1 MFKRL
6 FKESLIYGLSRY
18 IGKFISVF
26 LLPLYT
32 ALLKPE
38 DYGILSL
45 LETITAVSL
54 FVIISGTDTALGYY
68 YYRKEFSDEK
78 KLMVSTALWLRIF
91 FSIAGFL
98 IILFGS
104 HFLSRLLFGR
114 DYSLFVTITGLCIIF
129 SSIYYFLF
137 DLLRFEIRPW
147 LYTIISTG
155 LILIQILLNIYF
167 VLILKQGIYGVLV
180 ANGIGYFVFFLVT
193 VIYVFSKY
201 GFGIS
206 KKWVRNIF
214 SYGFPLI
221 GTGIAAWVLTSTDR
235 YFLAHYADL
244 TAVGIY
250 SVGMKLAN
258 FIGIVAG
265 ALYLAWGPFAAS
277 VQYESYAKQIYRK
290 VFLFFFI
297 INVVGVFIVSMF
309 SIDILKVFTQPAY
322 YSAKAVVPFLCMST
336 VLSSAYFIVSIGI
349 ALTKKAQHTI
359 WIYIIASV
367 INIIMNYFITPV
379 YGAIG
384 ASFSIMIS
392 YFLVFLLTLIMSQ
405 KYYPVEYD
413 YFKVLYLF
421 LPAAVIVG
429 LSYYFNFKILPRSI
443 LSILY
448 LIFASVYLYANY
460 RESPE
465 FKKIIEKISS
475 LKPGTLKQPD
485 QTNIEV

>member
-1 MFKRL
+1 
-6 FKESLIYGLSRY
+6 
-18 IGKFISVF
+18 

-32 ALLKPE
+32 ALLTPE

-68 YYRKEFSDEK
+68 YYRKEFSGEK

-104 HFLSRLLFGR
+104 HILSRLLFGR

-155 LILIQILLNIYF
+155 LILVQILLNIYF
-167 VLILKQGIYGVLV
+167 VLILKQGVYGVLV
-180 ANGIGYFVFFLVT
+180 ANGIGYFVFFCVT
-193 VIYVFSKY
+193 VIYVFSRY

-221 GTGIAAWVLTSTDR
+221 GTGIAVWVLSATDR

-244 TAVGIY
+244 SAVGIY
-250 SVGMKLAN
+250 SVGMKLASI
-258 FIGIVAG
+258 IGMVAG
-265 ALYLAWGPFAAS
+265 ALQLAWGPFAMS
-277 VQYESYAKQIYRK
+277 IQYDERAKLVYRK
-290 VFLFFFI
+290 VFLFFFLANI
-297 INVVGVFIVSMF
+297 IGVFFVSMF

-336 VLSSAYFIVSIGI
+336 VLSSAYFIVCIGI

-359 WIYIIASV
+359 WIYVIAAI
-367 INIIMNYFITPV
+367 INILMNYFITPV

-384 ASFSIMIS
+384 ASFSIMIA
-392 YFLVFLLTLIMSQ
+392 YFIIFLLTLIMSQ
-405 KYYPVEYD
+405 KYYPIEYD
-413 YFKVLYLF
+413 YFRVLSLF
-421 LPAAVIVG
+421 IPAAIIVG
-429 LSYYFNFKILPRSI
+429 LSYYLDFKILPRSI
-443 LSILY
+443 LSALY
-448 LIFASVYLYANY
+448 LIFSLVYLYVLY
-460 RESPE
+460 KDSSE
-465 FKKIIEKISS
+465 FKIIVEKLSS
-475 LKPGTLKQPD
+475 LKPGALKQPD